1 MTGVRLLG
9 LAVLIAL
16 FTGACSHGRP
26 QNVGPGPRPPEAKD
40 LPPPD
45 AISGTFTVRQKLTAR
60 SAHGG
65 GSFEAVLQKRPGELL
80 LVGLTPYGSRAFV
93 LRQTAGDVQFTSYL
107 PRDLPFPPAYMLL
120 DIHRVLDA
128 WPGPGP
134 AAGERAMVVAG
145 ERIVERWRDGR
156 LVERTF
162 TRVAPVPPGERP
174 GEIEIS
180 YQGVGPAGLAAVV
193 ELENR
198 RFGYSLT
205 IESVSLR

>member
-1 MTGVRLLG
+1 MTRVQRLG
-9 LAVLIAL
+9 LAVLL
-16 FTGACSHGRP
+16 GLLTGACGHGAS
-26 QNVGPGPRPPEAKD
+26 QSVGAGPRPPGAKD

-128 WPGPGP
+128 WLGPGP
-134 AAGERAMVVAG
+134 VAGERAMVVAG
-145 ERIVERWRDGR
+145 ERIGERWRDGR

-162 TRVAPVPPGERP
+162 TRVAPGPAGERP
-174 GEIEIS
+174 GEIKIS
-180 YQGVGPAGLAAVV
+180 YRGEGPAGLAAVV
-193 ELENR
+193 ELENK

-205 IESVSLR
+205 IESVSVH

>member
-1 MTGVRLLG
+1 MTRVQLLR
-9 LAVLIAL
+9 LAVLIGL
-16 FTGACSHGRP
+16 LTGACGHGGS
-26 QNVGPGPRPPEAKD
+26 QNVGSGPLPPGAKD

-45 AISGTFTVRQKLTAR
+45 AIPGAFSVRQKLTAR

-65 GSFEAVLQKRPGELL
+65 GSFEAVLQKRPGEVL

-128 WPGPGP
+128 WLGPGP

-162 TRVAPVPPGERP
+162 TRVAPGPAGERA
-174 GEIEIS
+174 GEIKIS
-180 YQGVGPAGLAAVV
+180 YRGEGPAGLAAVV
-193 ELENR
+193 EIENG

-205 IESVSLR
+205 IESVSVH